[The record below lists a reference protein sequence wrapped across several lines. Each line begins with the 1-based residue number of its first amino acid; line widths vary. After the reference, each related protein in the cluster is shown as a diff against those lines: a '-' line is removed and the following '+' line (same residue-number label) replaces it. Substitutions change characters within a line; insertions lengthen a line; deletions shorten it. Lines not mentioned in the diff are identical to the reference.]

1 VCFHECS
8 YLLQKE
14 GKRLLKVLTVVGARP
29 QFIKAAMV
37 SRELR
42 KHENVSEILVH
53 TGQHYD
59 ENMSDVF
66 FEQLDIPIPDY
77 SLGVGSDTQG
87 AQTGRM
93 LQAIEDVLIDEN
105 PYCVIVY
112 GDTNSTLA
120 GALAAVK
127 LHIPVAHV
135 EAGLRSF
142 NRKMPEEINR
152 IVTDHV
158 SDVLFA
164 PTETAVENLI
174 REGFERNRVHLVGD
188 VMYDAALFYAKRAEA
203 KSTILRSLN
212 LTSKAYI
219 LATVHRAENTDNINR
234 LKCIFGALTR
244 ISEEMPV
251 VLPLHP
257 RTKTALQ
264 AAELLET
271 VAQSIQL
278 VEPMGYL
285 DMVLLEKNAAL
296 IATDSGGVQ
305 KEAFFHRVPCV
316 TLRDETEWVE
326 LVNLGWNRVVAPTTA
341 YAIVESIRSALTDY
355 NRSDASPYGDGR
367 ASTRIVQYILKHFR

>member
-1 VCFHECS
+1 MCFHECS

-158 SDVLFA
+158 SDVLL
-164 PTETAVENLI
+164 P
-174 REGFERNRVHLVGD
+174 R
-188 VMYDAALFYAKRAEA
+188 
-203 KSTILRSLN
+203 LR
-212 LTSKAYI
+212 
-219 LATVHRAENTDNINR
+219 
-234 LKCIFGALTR
+234 
-244 ISEEMPV
+244 
-251 VLPLHP
+251 
-257 RTKTALQ
+257 
-264 AAELLET
+264 LL
-271 VAQSIQL
+271 
-278 VEPMGYL
+278 
-285 DMVLLEKNAAL
+285 
-296 IATDSGGVQ
+296 
-305 KEAFFHRVPCV
+305 
-316 TLRDETEWVE
+316 
-326 LVNLGWNRVVAPTTA
+326 
-341 YAIVESIRSALTDY
+341 
-355 NRSDASPYGDGR
+355 
-367 ASTRIVQYILKHFR
+367 